1 MRHYQVYVIGVTKK
15 GRKESMGVKKKKKLE
30 TIMAEN
36 FPNVSKTVNPKIKK
50 PINLKQKK
58 YREKH

>member
-1 MRHYQVYVIGVTKK
+1 
-15 GRKESMGVKKKKKLE
+15 MGVKKKKLE

-58 YREKH
+58 YRENH

>member
-1 MRHYQVYVIGVTKK
+1 MEIPKK
-15 GRKESMGVKKKKKLE
+15 GERRAWELKKKKLE

-58 YREKH
+58 YRENH

>member
-1 MRHYQVYVIGVTKK
+1 
-15 GRKESMGVKKKKKLE
+15 MGVKKKKKLE

>member
-1 MRHYQVYVIGVTKK
+1 
-15 GRKESMGVKKKKKLE
+15 MGVKKKKLE

-36 FPNVSKTVNPKIKK
+36 FPNVSKTVNTKIKK

-58 YREKH
+58 YRENH